1 MAVPNYYYSA
11 VGHRRL
17 SMLDHHLRSPQRHH
31 YSSKPSSAVK
41 QPSVLSKTDA
51 NLRSLTLNRPE
62 ALNALNAQMI
72 HSITAELSKWE
83 QSDAAKVV
91 ILKGTGRAFCAG
103 GDVVSLVKS
112 VESDDLDKQRES
124 VTFFRAEYILDSF
137 IAKMSTPVVCFLD
150 GITMG
155 GGMGL
160 SMHTPFRIATENTR
174 VAMPET
180 AIGLFPDVGATFFL
194 PRLDGELG
202 TYLGLTGSS
211 VFGWGAFQAGIA
223 THYVP
228 SSSLAALEDRLSALS
243 ADATHDRINDAIN
256 EFGADPIDS
265 ASSSRPFDLKGIK
278 RQAIDH
284 CFAQSTV
291 EAILEQLE
299 AVKDGHLFNEDPA
312 LKAWAVETIDLIRIR
327 SPSSCKITLMAL
339 REGKKLSIDDCF
351 AMEMRLAA
359 TCCDFQTHP
368 DFATGVKHL
377 LIDKQK
383 TRPGW
388 RPSELSEVSVT
399 DLREKYFS
407 SKPAPTT
414 QVVGLE
420 HLPTRIRAYQEYP
433 FGNYGLPTEEMIK
446 AFVVGSV
453 KGASGHLAITKDEL
467 LALLSQKWPGK
478 VGLLQKTHDVLE
490 RRTSQKGPNQGS
502 VLQWLY

>member
-1 MAVPNYYYSA
+1 
-11 VGHRRL
+11 
-17 SMLDHHLRSPQRHH
+17 MLDHHLQSPQRHQ
-31 YSSKPSSAVK
+31 YSSKPSPATK
-41 QPSVLSKTDA
+41 QPPVLSKTDA
-51 NLRSLTLNRPE
+51 NLRTLTLNRPE
-62 ALNALNAQMI
+62 ALNALNIQMI
-72 HSITAELSKWE
+72 NSITAELSKWE
-83 QSDAAKVV
+83 QSDAAKVI

-103 GDVVSLVKS
+103 GDVVSLFKS
-112 VESDDLDKQRES
+112 VESEDLDKQRES
-124 VTFFRAEYILDSF
+124 VTFFRAEYTLDSF
-137 IAKMSTPVVCFLD
+137 IAKMSTPMVCFLD

-256 EFGADPIDS
+256 EFAADPMDS

-284 CFAQSTV
+284 CFAQNTV

-299 AVKDGHLFNEDPA
+299 AVKDGHLFNEDPT

-339 REGKKLSIDDCF
+339 REGRKMSIDECF

-359 TCCDFQTHP
+359 TCCDFKTHP

-388 RPSELSEVSVT
+388 RPSELAEVGVT
-399 DLREKYFS
+399 DLRQKYFS
-407 SKPAPTT
+407 SEPAQTT
-414 QVVGLE
+414 QLVRLE
-420 HLPTRIRAYQEYP
+420 YLPTRMRAYQEYP
-433 FGNYGLPTEEMIK
+433 FANYGLPTEEMIK

-467 LALLSQKWPGK
+467 LSLLSQKWSGK
-478 VGLLQKTHDVLE
+478 VGLLEKTHDVLA

-502 VLQWLY
+502 VLKWLY

>member
-339 REGKKLSIDDCF
+339 REGKKIVD
-351 AMEMRLAA
+351 R
-359 TCCDFQTHP
+359 
-368 DFATGVKHL
+368 
-377 LIDKQK
+377 
-383 TRPGW
+383 
-388 RPSELSEVSVT
+388 
-399 DLREKYFS
+399 
-407 SKPAPTT
+407 
-414 QVVGLE
+414 
-420 HLPTRIRAYQEYP
+420 
-433 FGNYGLPTEEMIK
+433 
-446 AFVVGSV
+446 
-453 KGASGHLAITKDEL
+453 
-467 LALLSQKWPGK
+467 
-478 VGLLQKTHDVLE
+478 
-490 RRTSQKGPNQGS
+490 
-502 VLQWLY
+502 